1 MAGRIKITGNI
12 LAAQKLQEIWRENSD
27 SKTNQTNADVV
38 DDDDRKLLES
48 IPKTGLKSDLIFTI
62 LRNRMHEEPEFIRRM
77 TAAYQF
83 NITSDGKH
91 RATWC
96 KLIQFMKSIS
106 YTKWIIIIHSC

>member
-1 MAGRIKITGNI
+1 MSGRIKITGNI
-12 LAAQKLQEIWRENSD
+12 LAAQKLQQIWRENSE
-27 SKTNQTNADVV
+27 TNQKNAD
-38 DDDDRKLLES
+38 DDEDRKLLES

-83 NITSDGKH
+83 NITSEGKH

-96 KLIQFMKSIS
+96 KFQFIN
-106 YTKWIIIIHSC
+106 TIAI